1 MTFHPTAHPN
11 QLTHTTTYLLTHQWI
26 PSSPSSPSSPSPRPH
41 PSLPPPSMPMV
52 APPGVAPLLRGRSS
66 STSASYPSSTASV
79 YVACLLTVAYRPCS
93 ITPHTRIYHFV
104 FLVTGGRPPLHF
116 TGHVGHSIISASLVL
131 PLRRMYQIVYHYDS
145 HYHSSIIGGKDLIL
159 FMMVARARIPF
170 ELPTAVESTFSPG
183 LA

>member
-93 ITPHTRIYHFV
+93 ITPH
-104 FLVTGGRPPLHF
+104 
-116 TGHVGHSIISASLVL
+116 
-131 PLRRMYQIVYHYDS
+131 S
-145 HYHSSIIGGKDLIL
+145 HLSFRSS
-159 FMMVARARIPF
+159 RHWR
-170 ELPTAVESTFSPG
+170 PTAASFYWPCRTFNYLVPVLYYPFGGCIKLSTITITTII
-183 LA
+183 LR